1 MNLTFDIDIDTGQMI
16 SDTILMS
23 LILVEFELIYPRSYI
38 INYSSISQKN
48 ALRLGE
54 EKLLP

>member
-1 MNLTFDIDIDTGQMI
+1 MNFGFDIDIDTGQKI
-16 SDTILMS
+16 SDSILIL
-23 LILVEFELIYPRSYI
+23 LILVEFELIKPRSNGN
-38 INYSSISQKN
+38 NYSSISQKN

>member
-16 SDTILMS
+16 SDTILIS
-23 LILVEFELIYPRSYI
+23 SILVEFELIYPRSYI

-48 ALRLGE
+48 ALRWGE
-54 EKLLP
+54 GKLLP